1 MKFWLASP
9 AHTFYAGR
17 LVGLDSYFALIVPGL
32 FSAYGTFMLRQFF
45 LTIPKDLEDAARID
59 GCGAW
64 GVYWNVIVPLS
75 KPALAVLAILTFM
88 GAWGEFMWPMVTTST
103 PEMQTLP
110 VMLQAFMGITE
121 TQWEL
126 LMAGTLM
133 VLGPVI
139 VVFLI
144 GQRYIIEGIRL
155 GSVKG

>member
-1 MKFWLASP
+1 M
-9 AHTFYAGR
+9 
-17 LVGLDSYFALIVPGL
+17 
-32 FSAYGTFMLRQFF
+32 
-45 LTIPKDLEDAARID
+45 
-59 GCGAW
+59 
-64 GVYWNVIVPLS
+64 
-75 KPALAVLAILTFM
+75 LAILTFM